1 MSLWPTR
8 RFPASAPDA
17 GMALREAAPGCGEA
31 VVGLFRGR
39 RSLSVNFIQI
49 PFECIG
55 PCQLNLAVISEAKS
69 LITVS
74 CKFGHSHCSCRQFAV
89 SIKMLSP
96 NCARCIFPHE

>member
-8 RFPASAPDA
+8 RFPASAPAA

-55 PCQLNLAVISEAKS
+55 PSA
-69 LITVS
+69 
-74 CKFGHSHCSCRQFAV
+74 KFGSDLRSKI
-89 SIKMLSP
+89 SY
-96 NCARCIFPHE
+96 NCFMQVWSQ

>member
-1 MSLWPTR
+1 MVESLPDVLLMSLWPTR
-8 RFPASAPDA
+8 RFPASAPAA

-74 CKFGHSHCSCRQFAV
+74 CKFGHSKETLVLFLRKGSR
-89 SIKMLSP
+89 
-96 NCARCIFPHE
+96 